1 MYDVILL
8 VEQELT
14 EPDAQRVVELHEQ
27 LPEQV
32 KYHLIIPCED
42 AAAKVETSL
51 ATLAGTELYG
61 MAATRY
67 PAATAD
73 RQPDLAKV
81 QQEAQRAVEQQAR
94 ASLNRSLERLRALD
108 RSADGSITYGKP
120 VDAVIEEVK
129 RSDGKEVV
137 VLTRPHV
144 IAEFFHVDWSAQ
156 ARRHLGVPVLHLLEQ
171 YQEGPLESGR

>member
-1 MYDVILL
+1 MDGTGYWNSGRHRSDHRREGRSAVRRRPAEVSTMYDVILL

-32 KYHLIIPCED
+32 KYHLVIPCED

-81 QQEAQRAVEQQAR
+81 QRE
-94 ASLNRSLERLRALD
+94 
-108 RSADGSITYGKP
+108 
-120 VDAVIEEVK
+120 
-129 RSDGKEVV
+129 
-137 VLTRPHV
+137 
-144 IAEFFHVDWSAQ
+144 
-156 ARRHLGVPVLHLLEQ
+156 
-171 YQEGPLESGR
+171 